1 MKRAFFLAATVL
13 TALPPGITS
22 AVAVQSN
29 PTITGHQGAA
39 PIITMKL
46 HRTKPPATPPP
57 SQGVAGASG
66 LLTPD
71 RNASA
76 NWSSAGMLSVG
87 GIPNRT
93 TVCATVNPLGSA
105 KDDTT
110 NIQNAIAA
118 CPLGEV
124 VMLGAGTFTIAEGN
138 YVLLNNGITLRGA
151 GPGATIL
158 KRTDGATLN

>member
-13 TALPPGITS
+13 TALPPRIAS
-22 AVAVQSN
+22 AVTVESN
-29 PTITGHQGAA
+29 RAITGHQRAA
-39 PIITMKL
+39 PTIAIKL
-46 HRTKPPATPPP
+46 DRTKPPVIPPP

-124 VMLGAGTFTIAEGN
+124 VHARSRHLHHC
-138 YVLLNNGITLRGA
+138 
-151 GPGATIL
+151 
-158 KRTDGATLN
+158 